1 MKSGLE
7 DVWQYRELIFYKG
20 GVLTVRIAV
29 YSLALA
35 TLFGLLGAWAKLS
48 RNPAARGAAAAYTT
62 VIRGIPDLVLMLLV
76 FFQGQI
82 ILNRLGEWT
91 GAWGYIEIDEM
102 TAGVLTI
109 AFIMGAYYTETFR
122 GAYLSI
128 PAGQIEAG
136 IACGMGKPLLFRRI
150 VWPQLVRYALP
161 SFNNNWQVQLKTT
174 ALVSIIGL
182 QDIVFN
188 ANAIGRKL
196 REPFVFLFAA
206 LIFYL
211 ILTAASELA
220 LRYVERRYSAGVR
233 RA

>member
-1 MKSGLE
+1 ME

-20 GVLTVRIAV
+20 GALTIQVALL
-29 YSLALA
+29 SLVLA

-48 RNPAARGAAAAYTT
+48 KNPVARGTAETYTT

-82 ILNRLGEWT
+82 ILNRFGEWT
-91 GAWGYIEIDEM
+91 GFWDYVEIDPM
-102 TAGVLTI
+102 TAGIGTI
-109 AFIMGAYYTETFR
+109 GFIMGAYYTETFR

-128 PAGQIEAG
+128 PSGQIEAG
-136 IACGMGKPLLFRRI
+136 IACGMSKPLIFRRI
-150 VWPQLVRYALP
+150 IWPQLVRYALP
-161 SFNNNWQVQLKTT
+161 SFTNNWLVQMKTT

-182 QDIVFN
+182 QDIVYN

-196 REPFVFLFAA
+196 REPFTFLFAA
-206 LIFYL
+206 LLFFL
-211 ILTAASELA
+211 VLTAISEIA
-220 LRYVERRYSAGVR
+220 LRYLERRYSAGVR

>member
-1 MKSGLE
+1 ME

-20 GVLTVRIAV
+20 GALTIQVALL
-29 YSLALA
+29 SLVLA

-48 RNPAARGAAAAYTT
+48 KNPVARGTAETYTT

-82 ILNRLGEWT
+82 ILNRFGEWT
-91 GAWGYIEIDEM
+91 GMWDYVEIDPM
-102 TAGVLTI
+102 TAGIGTI
-109 AFIMGAYYTETFR
+109 GFIMGAYYTETFR

-128 PAGQIEAG
+128 PSGQIEAG
-136 IACGMGKPLLFRRI
+136 IACGMSKPLIFRRI
-150 VWPQLVRYALP
+150 IWPQLVRYALP
-161 SFNNNWQVQLKTT
+161 SFTNNWLVQMKTT

-182 QDIVFN
+182 QDIVYN

-196 REPFVFLFAA
+196 REPFTFLFAA
-206 LIFYL
+206 LLFFL
-211 ILTAASELA
+211 VLTAVSEIV
-220 LRYVERRYSAGVR
+220 LRYLERRYSAGVR